1 MKDSTDQTIDRGPKH
16 QEADTVKTDKFSN
29 KKADDTFALRLA
41 MFIVVGAGLG
51 TLLGLLLGNLMAG
64 IIYGPGA
71 GILIGSIAEMFR
83 RRTDRPD
90 TIPRPARPSSLRWLL
105 GCLTFLGVSAT
116 FGGVVLVG
124 SPSGRWMHIPLSVLQ
139 YSPFSDFL
147 IPGLILGLLFGLGS
161 FVTVLALWWRPTWP
175 PAGAITRLTGEH
187 WAWSAA
193 VALGIGQIIWIVT
206 ETVMVRGIDGLQV
219 LYGSLG
225 VLIVVLAFQP
235 DVRRSFA
242 LDLTSHT
249 PAKSLR

>member
-1 MKDSTDQTIDRGPKH
+1 MNENKYN
-16 QEADTVKTDKFSN
+16 EA
-29 KKADDTFALRLA
+29 KKAAVTASADDRFALRLA
-41 MFIVVGAGLG
+41 TWIIIGTGLG
-51 TLLGLLLGNLMAG
+51 LVGGAVLGNLVAG
-64 IIYGPGA
+64 IIYGPSVGV
-71 GILIGSIAEMFR
+71 LIGSVLEMYR
-83 RRTDRPD
+83 RRTDRAG
-90 TIPRPARPSSLRWLL
+90 TELKRPPLSAHPLSLRWLL
-105 GCLTFLGVSAT
+105 GCLAFLGVSAT

-124 SPSGRWMHIPLSVLQ
+124 SPSGRWLHIPLSVLQ

-175 PAGAITRLTGEH
+175 PTGAITRLTGEH

-235 DVRRSFA
+235 DVRRYLA
-242 LDLTSHT
+242 LDRASLTPGKGH
-249 PAKSLR
+249 L

>member
-1 MKDSTDQTIDRGPKH
+1 MNDRQGKA
-16 QEADTVKTDKFSN
+16 EKVTVAAS
-29 KKADDTFALRLA
+29 ADDTFALRLA

-51 TLLGLLLGNLMAG
+51 IVLGLVFSNLMAG

-71 GILIGSIAEMFR
+71 GMVVGSVLEMFR
-83 RRTDRPD
+83 RRTDQPK
-90 TIPRPARPSSLRWLL
+90 TIPLAVRPSSLRWLL
-105 GCLTFLGVSAT
+105 GCLAFLSLSAV

-124 SPSGRWMHIPLSVLQ
+124 SPSGAWLHIPLSVLQ

-147 IPGLILGLLFGLGS
+147 IPGLILGLVFGVGS
-161 FVTVLALWWRPTWP
+161 FLALLALWWRPTWP
-175 PAGAITRLTGEH
+175 PAAALTRLTGEH

-235 DVRRSFA
+235 DVRRYFA
-242 LDLTSHT
+242 LDLASHT